1 MKKPILILLIAA
13 LLVLTVAMTAIE
25 ALASKQEPQ
34 LEKMVFHPLQKG
46 LCKTKWNKTNCML

>member
-34 LEKMVFHPLQKG
+34 LEKMVFIHYHLKACPSG
-46 LCKTKWNKTNCML
+46 RGW